1 MREAA
6 AAMASSSAVG
16 PAATAAADCTPSADL
31 AVEGP
36 EGSSP
41 SLGRF
46 LAGSTAGWIPRLAP
60 SSAAEVAAAEGS
72 GGALTSEGV
81 EPPAA
86 YC

>member
-1 MREAA
+1 
-6 AAMASSSAVG
+6 MASSSAVG
-16 PAATAAADCTPSADL
+16 PAATAAADSASSADV

-46 LAGSTAGWIPRLAP
+46 LAGSTAGRTPRLAP

-81 EPPAA
+81 EPSAA
-86 YC
+86 SC